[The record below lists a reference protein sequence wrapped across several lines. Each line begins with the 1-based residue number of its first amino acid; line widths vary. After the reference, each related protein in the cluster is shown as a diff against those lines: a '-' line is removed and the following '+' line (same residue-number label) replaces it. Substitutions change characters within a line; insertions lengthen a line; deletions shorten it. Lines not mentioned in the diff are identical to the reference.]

1 MLFAAVMEGG
11 RERRAEEVDEL
22 GGVYEF
28 GVRVRSGLD
37 EPEDVLGGED
47 GEEVGEGRA
56 GDCGEEEVAAGL
68 RIEWVRAVSKGEGCK
83 S

>member
-1 MLFAAVMEGG
+1 MAMLFAAIVLEGG

-37 EPEDVLGGED
+37 EPEEVLGGED
-47 GEEVGEGRA
+47 REEVGEGRA
-56 GDCGEEEVAAGL
+56 GDGGEEEVAAGL
-68 RIEWVRAVSKGEGCK
+68 WVRMGQSSKER
-83 S
+83 